1 MQDFLNFGIFFFNH
15 LLPFSYLF
23 NVYSSK
29 YIVKKN
35 RQKTL
40 SQIGIWKREGKLGMC
55 ILASGDPER
64 EVWEAYLGMF
74 EGSKLA
80 SPLQEERDD
89 GRISWALGTA
99 RVYSS

>member
-1 MQDFLNFGIFFFNH
+1 
-15 LLPFSYLF
+15 
-23 NVYSSK
+23 
-29 YIVKKN
+29 
-35 RQKTL
+35 
-40 SQIGIWKREGKLGMC
+40 MC

-99 RVYSS
+99 RIYSSQIAWFPTAFILSHAGFPASLHPHPQLPLTKQIVVHLVECCYLA

>member
-1 MQDFLNFGIFFFNH
+1 
-15 LLPFSYLF
+15 
-23 NVYSSK
+23 
-29 YIVKKN
+29 
-35 RQKTL
+35 
-40 SQIGIWKREGKLGMC
+40 MC